1 MGILAGGKYA
11 AEMVYSMIRRE
22 MIMQS
27 PIYQDWVKEERAE
40 AEAKGK
46 IEGKIEAICKFMV
59 RRFNADAG
67 EIRAKVHQ
75 LATPE
80 ILDGIMEEVFAA
92 DTLEEAQ
99 SVITRAVGKSLQ

>member
-1 MGILAGGKYA
+1 
-11 AEMVYSMIRRE
+11 
-22 MIMQS
+22 MQS

-40 AEAKGK
+40 AEAKGKIEGRIEGRIEGK